1 MCHSQRQRSKTVRI
15 SNFSPR
21 LPTPKPYPERG
32 AVIFFEKIFDFFHI
46 NYILRVYKTIE
57 MKRIEY
63 ELEGF
68 HYKGSNDL
76 SWEESLQVLQQE
88 ESINFSIKVVKA
100 LEDKIEDHNRT
111 SENKVT
117 LKQLKKVYRRAA
129 GNVFAEVPDPDEK
142 RGLWAMARVNLYLR
156 ILKGDPFP
164 TETNA
169 SMILDAKDEIDLVDF
184 SLPTEEDFLQA
195 TKDMEKHDLNYKFSF
210 EDLYLEE
217 DGGELPFEFN

>member
-1 MCHSQRQRSKTVRI
+1 
-15 SNFSPR
+15 
-21 LPTPKPYPERG
+21 
-32 AVIFFEKIFDFFHI
+32 
-46 NYILRVYKTIE
+46 

-68 HYKGSNDL
+68 HYNGSDDL
-76 SWEESLQVLQQE
+76 SWEESLQVLQE
-88 ESINFSIKVVKA
+88 EDSINFSVKVVKA
-100 LEDKIEDHNRT
+100 LEDKLEKHNRT
-111 SENKVT
+111 SENKAT

-169 SMILDAKDEIDLVDF
+169 SMILNAKDEIDLVDF
-184 SLPTEEDFLQA
+184 GLPTKEDFLQA
-195 TKDMEKHDLNYKFSF
+195 TRDIDEHDLNYKFSF
-210 EDLYLEE
+210 EDLYIEE
-217 DGGELPFEFN
+217 DDGELPFEFN